1 MRPNNDNFKFFIPLE
16 FEKAKNSKT
25 GQEDMCIKGIA
36 STADRDSDG
45 EILDP
50 SGFELDYFLK
60 NGFVNWHHQSK
71 NDPNAVIGEPTKAS
85 ITKGGLYIEALLYK
99 DSELAK
105 KVWDL
110 AQTLEKSGSNR
121 RLGFSIEGKVLERD
135 TLDDKYVKKAK
146 ITGVAV
152 TPSPK
157 NSNTLVDIIKGEYSD
172 WDDSDDLYA
181 ISDNSANGGTV
192 VIVDVVKP
200 NGDRLI
206 VDKNYNIKV
215 ISKSMTTANSAGV
228 IKEDIEPG
236 IKNLQ
241 ENKKNLEKGE
251 QVYEEVTKFTPINKF
266 DIFSKALEFVEDIDT
281 AKKIADI
288 VCKTLKNENMAITE
302 QDKVDEIKK
311 SLDLLGIQI
320 DPEILKGAMLDEEE
334 AEKKEDAVGTDG
346 AKKELPPVVK
356 KKDSETDDD
365 DDDDDEDEMEKALVD
380 KQKELDEI
388 KQKIELRKAKNTP
401 AKVEVN
407 IGADEIKKSLENEIR
422 ESSKQIEAKT
432 TELVTNANEQFSKGI
447 SEIKDMFSEFK
458 KGIEE
463 KFENIERQ
471 SLGRK
476 SVVTSRA
483 LEKSF
488 GGEEQAN
495 AASGKTVVSISRQRG
510 QVSSILMAKSGIEKG
525 EVNDF
530 YVNEITKFEATGQ
543 ISKAAMDDLNVNSNI
558 LIVQ

>member
-181 ISDNSANGGTV
+181 ITDNSANGGTV

-206 VDKNYNIKV
+206 VDRNYNIKV
-215 ISKSMTTANSAGV
+215 ISKSMTTASNAGV
-228 IKEDIEPG
+228 IKEDVEPG
-236 IKNLQ
+236 LKNLQ
-241 ENKKNLEKGE
+241 ENEKKLEKGE
-251 QVYEEVTKFTPINKF
+251 QVCEEVTKFTPINKF

-302 QDKVDEIKK
+302 QNKVDEIKK
-311 SLDLLGIQI
+311 SLDLLGIEI
-320 DPEILKGAMLDEEE
+320 DPEILKGAMIDDEP
-334 AEKKEDAVGTDG
+334 EKKEEDVDG

-356 KKDSETDDD
+356 KKEEK
-365 DDDDDEDEMEKALVD
+365 DDDDEDDDDDEMEKALIE

-388 KQKIELRKAKNTP
+388 KEKIELRKAKSVP

-407 IGADEIKKSLENEIR
+407 IDADEIKKSLENEIR
-422 ESSKQIEAKT
+422 ESSRQIEAKT
-432 TELVTNANEQFSKGI
+432 TELVSNANEQFNKGI
-447 SEIKDMFSEFK
+447 SEIKDMFTEFK

-463 KFENIERQ
+463 KLENIERQ
-471 SLGRK
+471 PVGRK

-488 GGEEQAN
+488 GNEEQAN